1 MIKRATW
8 FGVGVVTGVLGAAW
22 TYTKVREAR
31 GKATADALAE
41 TVAENVVN
49 RVRDSV
55 HEGITTMRE
64 TRANLLSEGRDA
76 Q

>member
-1 MIKRATW
+1 VSGA
-8 FGVGVVTGVLGAAW
+8 LGAAW

-31 GKATADALAE
+31 GKATADALAA
-41 TVAENVVN
+41 TVAENVVD

-55 HEGITTMRE
+55 QEGVATMRE
-64 TRANLLSEGRDA
+64 TRANLLSDPKDR